1 MTALMRFLKK
11 IDDILFLVQK
21 IIILISVVCIIVI
34 NGAQIFCRYVI
45 HSSIF
50 WSEQVSLVLFLIII
64 MLGANIAVKDRTE
77 TQIDLMKFKNQK
89 ANESLNIVKDIICLV
104 ALVVLMFSGV
114 ALMKQTIK
122 FPQYLSSIHMNYN
135 YIYIWLLIGFG
146 LITFDKVIN
155 LLKSICYLT
164 GVDLS
169 SVYPDETADSKEEI
183 A

>member
-1 MTALMRFLKK
+1 MTALMRVLKK
-11 IDDILFLVQK
+11 IDDILFVVQK

-77 TQIDLMKFKNQK
+77 TQIDLMKFKSQR
-89 ANESLNIVKDIICLV
+89 ANEGLNIVKDIISLI
-104 ALVVLMFSGV
+104 ALVILFFSGI
-114 ALMKQTIK
+114 ALMSQTMK

-146 LITFDKVIN
+146 LIIYDKVIN
-155 LLKSICYLT
+155 LLKSICYLA

-169 SVYPDETADSKEEI
+169 SVYPDEAPGREEDM